1 MEETVRLNKFL
12 SEKGICSRREADRLV
27 DEGKVMVNGVC
38 AVMGQKVSSADE
50 IVVDGKKVST
60 KQVKPVLIAVNK
72 PAGIVCTTARFE
84 GEKNIVDMVKYPTR
98 IYPIG
103 RLDKE
108 SEGLILMTNLGDLAN
123 EISKASNSHE
133 KEYVVTVNNQVTESF
148 LDKMRRGMHLEEL
161 NADTMPCVCTKT
173 GNREFHIILKQGLNR
188 QIRRMCAAC
197 GYRVETL
204 KRIRIM
210 NIHLGNIPQGNFR
223 NVTDLLKHDAA
234 IFEEISESE
243 CFEFRV
249 TEQWRNLQAFK

>member
-72 PAGIVCTTARFE
+72 PAGMVCTTARFE

-223 NVTDLLKHDAA
+223 NVTDA
-234 IFEEISESE
+234 
-243 CFEFRV
+243 EFDK
-249 TEQWRNLQAFK
+249 LIKDL

>member
-27 DEGKVMVNGVC
+27 DEGKVMVNGMC

-223 NVTDLLKHDAA
+223 NVTDA
-234 IFEEISESE
+234 
-243 CFEFRV
+243 EFDK
-249 TEQWRNLQAFK
+249 LIKDL

>member
-50 IVVDGKKVST
+50 IVVDGKKVGT

-223 NVTDLLKHDAA
+223 NVTDA
-234 IFEEISESE
+234 
-243 CFEFRV
+243 EFDKLIK
-249 TEQWRNLQAFK
+249 TL

>member
-223 NVTDLLKHDAA
+223 NVTDAELDKLIK
-234 IFEEISESE
+234 
-243 CFEFRV
+243 
-249 TEQWRNLQAFK
+249 TL

>member
-108 SEGLILMTNLGDLAN
+108 SGGLILMTNLGDLAN

-223 NVTDLLKHDAA
+223 NVTDA
-234 IFEEISESE
+234 
-243 CFEFRV
+243 EFDK
-249 TEQWRNLQAFK
+249 LIKDL

>member
-38 AVMGQKVSSADE
+38 AVMGQKVSNADE

-148 LDKMRRGMHLEEL
+148 LDKMRRGMHLDEL

-223 NVTDLLKHDAA
+223 NVTDA
-234 IFEEISESE
+234 
-243 CFEFRV
+243 EFDKLIK
-249 TEQWRNLQAFK
+249 TL

>member
-148 LDKMRRGMHLEEL
+148 LDRMRRGMHLEEL

-223 NVTDLLKHDAA
+223 NVTDA
-234 IFEEISESE
+234 
-243 CFEFRV
+243 EFDKLIK
-249 TEQWRNLQAFK
+249 TL

>member
-84 GEKNIVDMVKYPTR
+84 GEKNIVDMVKYSTR

-223 NVTDLLKHDAA
+223 NVTDA
-234 IFEEISESE
+234 
-243 CFEFRV
+243 EFNKLIK
-249 TEQWRNLQAFK
+249 TL

>member
-204 KRIRIM
+204 KRILIM

-223 NVTDLLKHDAA
+223 NVTDA
-234 IFEEISESE
+234 
-243 CFEFRV
+243 EFDK
-249 TEQWRNLQAFK
+249 LIKDL

>member
-188 QIRRMCAAC
+188 QIRRMCAAW

-223 NVTDLLKHDAA
+223 NVTDA
-234 IFEEISESE
+234 
-243 CFEFRV
+243 EFDKLIK
-249 TEQWRNLQAFK
+249 TL

>member
-123 EISKASNSHE
+123 EISKKTVTIYSTNLTLNTAACKHFENVQYVLLGVDKENNLLGIKPVDKTAIDEGIYPSDQLHRISIGKSYGRVSNKNFIE
-133 KEYVVTVNNQVTESF
+133 NLAREYH
-148 LDKMRRGMHLEEL
+148 LDLS
-161 NADTMPCVCTKT
+161 D
-173 GNREFHIILKQGLNR
+173 KQGLKYPANFDVVH
-188 QIRRMCAAC
+188 QILT
-197 GYRVETL
+197 V
-204 KRIRIM
+204 
-210 NIHLGNIPQGNFR
+210 
-223 NVTDLLKHDAA
+223 
-234 IFEEISESE
+234 
-243 CFEFRV
+243 
-249 TEQWRNLQAFK
+249 NL

>member
-103 RLDKE
+103 RLDNE
-108 SEGLILMTNLGDLAN
+108 SEGLILMTNLGELAN

-223 NVTDLLKHDAA
+223 NVTDA
-234 IFEEISESE
+234 
-243 CFEFRV
+243 EFDK
-249 TEQWRNLQAFK
+249 LIKML

>member
-27 DEGKVMVNGVC
+27 DKGKVMVNGVC

-223 NVTDLLKHDAA
+223 NVTDA
-234 IFEEISESE
+234 
-243 CFEFRV
+243 EFDK
-249 TEQWRNLQAFK
+249 LIKDL

>member
-210 NIHLGNIPQGNFR
+210 NLHLGNIPQGNFR
-223 NVTDLLKHDAA
+223 NVTDA
-234 IFEEISESE
+234 
-243 CFEFRV
+243 EFDKLIK
-249 TEQWRNLQAFK
+249 TL

>member
-123 EISKASNSHE
+123 EISMASNSHE

-223 NVTDLLKHDAA
+223 NVTDA
-234 IFEEISESE
+234 
-243 CFEFRV
+243 EFDKLIK
-249 TEQWRNLQAFK
+249 TL

>member
-188 QIRRMCAAC
+188 QIRRMCEYLD
-197 GYRVETL
+197 YRVTHLRRDRVMNITL
-204 KRIRIM
+204 KGLKKGRYRSLTPMEIRV
-210 NIHLGNIPQGNFR
+210 LR
-223 NVTDLLKHDAA
+223 KEL
-234 IFEEISESE
+234 E
-243 CFEFRV
+243 R
-249 TEQWRNLQAFK
+249 

>member
-60 KQVKPVLIAVNK
+60 KQVKPVWIAVNK

-223 NVTDLLKHDAA
+223 NVTDA
-234 IFEEISESE
+234 
-243 CFEFRV
+243 EFDKLIK
-249 TEQWRNLQAFK
+249 TL

>member
-133 KEYVVTVNNQVTESF
+133 KEYVVTVNNQVTEGF
-148 LDKMRRGMHLEEL
+148 LDKMRRGMHLDEL

-223 NVTDLLKHDAA
+223 NVTDA
-234 IFEEISESE
+234 
-243 CFEFRV
+243 EFDK
-249 TEQWRNLQAFK
+249 LIKDL

>member
-133 KEYVVTVNNQVTESF
+133 KEYVVTVNDQVTESF

-223 NVTDLLKHDAA
+223 NVTDA
-234 IFEEISESE
+234 
-243 CFEFRV
+243 EFDKLIK
-249 TEQWRNLQAFK
+249 TL

>member
-108 SEGLILMTNLGDLAN
+108 SEGLILMTNLGELAN

-161 NADTMPCVCTKT
+161 NADTIPCVCTKT

-223 NVTDLLKHDAA
+223 NVTDA
-234 IFEEISESE
+234 
-243 CFEFRV
+243 EFDKLIK
-249 TEQWRNLQAFK
+249 TL

>member
-60 KQVKPVLIAVNK
+60 KQVKPVLIAVIK
-72 PAGIVCTTARFE
+72 KAVIVCTTDRFV
-84 GEKNIVDMVKYPTR
+84 GEKIFVDIVNYPSR

-223 NVTDLLKHDAA
+223 NVTDA
-234 IFEEISESE
+234 
-243 CFEFRV
+243 EFDKLIK
-249 TEQWRNLQAFK
+249 TL

>member
-72 PAGIVCTTARFE
+72 PAGIVCTTACFE

-223 NVTDLLKHDAA
+223 NVTDA
-234 IFEEISESE
+234 
-243 CFEFRV
+243 EFDKLIK
-249 TEQWRNLQAFK
+249 TL

>member
-12 SEKGICSRREADRLV
+12 SEKGICSRREADRPV

-223 NVTDLLKHDAA
+223 NVTDA
-234 IFEEISESE
+234 
-243 CFEFRV
+243 EFDKLIK
-249 TEQWRNLQAFK
+249 TL

>member
-50 IVVDGKKVST
+50 IVVDGKRVST

-223 NVTDLLKHDAA
+223 NVTDA
-234 IFEEISESE
+234 
-243 CFEFRV
+243 EFDKLIK
-249 TEQWRNLQAFK
+249 TL

>member
-123 EISKASNSHE
+123 EISKASNSNE

-223 NVTDLLKHDAA
+223 NVTDA
-234 IFEEISESE
+234 
-243 CFEFRV
+243 EFDK
-249 TEQWRNLQAFK
+249 LIKDL

>member
-133 KEYVVTVNNQVTESF
+133 KEYVVTVNNHVTESF

-223 NVTDLLKHDAA
+223 NVTDA
-234 IFEEISESE
+234 
-243 CFEFRV
+243 EFDKLIK
-249 TEQWRNLQAFK
+249 TL

>member
-60 KQVKPVLIAVNK
+60 KQDKPVLIAVNK

-223 NVTDLLKHDAA
+223 NVTDA
-234 IFEEISESE
+234 
-243 CFEFRV
+243 EFDK
-249 TEQWRNLQAFK
+249 LIKDL

>member
-12 SEKGICSRREADRLV
+12 SEKGIFSRREADRLV

-223 NVTDLLKHDAA
+223 NVTDA
-234 IFEEISESE
+234 
-243 CFEFRV
+243 EFDKLIK
-249 TEQWRNLQAFK
+249 TL

>member
-12 SEKGICSRREADRLV
+12 SEKGICSRREADRLI

-223 NVTDLLKHDAA
+223 NVTDA
-234 IFEEISESE
+234 
-243 CFEFRV
+243 EFDKLIK
-249 TEQWRNLQAFK
+249 TL

>member
-148 LDKMRRGMHLEEL
+148 LDKMKRGMHLEEL

-223 NVTDLLKHDAA
+223 NVTDA
-234 IFEEISESE
+234 
-243 CFEFRV
+243 EFDK
-249 TEQWRNLQAFK
+249 LIKDL

>member
-12 SEKGICSRREADRLV
+12 SEKGICSRREAARLV

-72 PAGIVCTTARFE
+72 PAGTVCTTARFE
-84 GEKNIVDMVKYPTR
+84 GQKNIVDMVKYPTR

-223 NVTDLLKHDAA
+223 NVTDA
-234 IFEEISESE
+234 
-243 CFEFRV
+243 EFDKLIK
-249 TEQWRNLQAFK
+249 TL

>member
-133 KEYVVTVNNQVTESF
+133 KENVVTVNNQVTESF
-148 LDKMRRGMHLEEL
+148 LDKMRRGMHLDEL

-223 NVTDLLKHDAA
+223 NVTDA
-234 IFEEISESE
+234 
-243 CFEFRV
+243 EFDKLIK
-249 TEQWRNLQAFK
+249 TL

>member
-133 KEYVVTVNNQVTESF
+133 KEYVVTVNNQVTDSF

-223 NVTDLLKHDAA
+223 NVTDA
-234 IFEEISESE
+234 
-243 CFEFRV
+243 EFDK
-249 TEQWRNLQAFK
+249 LIKDL

>member
-27 DEGKVMVNGVC
+27 DEGKIMVNGVR

-50 IVVDGKKVST
+50 IIVDGKKVST
-60 KQVKPVLIAVNK
+60 KKVKPVLIAVNK

-84 GEKNIVDMVKYPTR
+84 GERNIVDMVKYPTR

-108 SEGLILMTNLGDLAN
+108 SEGLILMTNIGELAN
-123 EISKASNSHE
+123 EISKASNAHE

-148 LDKMRRGMHLEEL
+148 LDRLRKGMHLEEL

-223 NVTDLLKHDAA
+223 NVTDA
-234 IFEEISESE
+234 
-243 CFEFRV
+243 EFDK
-249 TEQWRNLQAFK
+249 LIKDL

>member
-72 PAGIVCTTARFE
+72 PVGIVCTTARFE

-148 LDKMRRGMHLEEL
+148 LDKMRRGMHLDEL

-223 NVTDLLKHDAA
+223 NVTDA
-234 IFEEISESE
+234 
-243 CFEFRV
+243 EFDK
-249 TEQWRNLQAFK
+249 LIKDL

>member
-210 NIHLGNIPQGNFR
+210 NVHLGNIPQGNFR
-223 NVTDLLKHDAA
+223 NVTDA
-234 IFEEISESE
+234 
-243 CFEFRV
+243 EFDK
-249 TEQWRNLQAFK
+249 LIKDL